1 MYCSVG
7 GTTLPTGAN
16 VETFLV
22 LPAATARG
30 AVSGSDLA
38 AQSVLNFP
46 SSHFLGYDLE
56 RLGGVMF
63 SGINTRSTPPFLNLN
78 ILNALTATI
87 TCNAWGYSDVIL
99 AFDIGSKSV
108 QAYI

>member
-1 MYCSVG
+1 MFCGWYISSYGCKCK
-7 GTTLPTGAN
+7 
-16 VETFLV
+16 TFLV
-22 LPAATARG
+22 LPAATSRA

-38 AQSVLNFP
+38 AQSVMNYP

-56 RLGGVMF
+56 RLGGVLF

-78 ILNALTATI
+78 TLNALTATI

-108 QAYI
+108 QAFI